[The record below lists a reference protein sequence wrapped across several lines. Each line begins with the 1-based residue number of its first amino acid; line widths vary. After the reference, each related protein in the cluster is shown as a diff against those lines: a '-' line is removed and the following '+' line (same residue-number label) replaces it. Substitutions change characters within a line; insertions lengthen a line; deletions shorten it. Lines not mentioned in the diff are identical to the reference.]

1 MHQEKEK
8 RDMKNI
14 IFALALIVATCASY
28 AQQPNEQLRK
38 QFAKCYFTDTCNTV
52 LPYRLLT
59 PLNIDSTKQ
68 YPVVLFL
75 HGAGERGNDNETQLT
90 YMDKIFGSSSFRQ
103 KYPCYVIIPQC
114 AENFRWCETDWTLPS
129 HTIPDTI
136 SVYLNAANQLLDSI
150 VKAVN
155 ADTSRLY
162 ITGMSMGGFGT
173 WDLIS
178 RYPDKF
184 AAAVPICG
192 GADLNMACRLKD
204 MPIKTFHGSVDKL
217 VKVTRTRNM
226 TIAIHKCG
234 GNKIDYTELTGKG
247 HLIWNQVYN
256 MPSTFQWMF
265 AQKKNK

>member
-1 MHQEKEK
+1 
-8 RDMKNI
+8 MKNI
-14 IFALALIVATCASY
+14 IFTLALITATCALY
-28 AQQPNEQLRK
+28 AQQPDEQLRK
-38 QFAKCYFTDTCNTV
+38 HFAKCYFTDTCNTV
-52 LPYRLLT
+52 LPYRLLS
-59 PLNIDSTKQ
+59 PLNVDSTKQ

-75 HGAGERGNDNETQLT
+75 HGAGERGNDNEAQLT
-90 YMDKIFGSSSFRQ
+90 YMDKIFGSNSFRQ
-103 KYPCYVIIPQC
+103 KYPCYVILPQC
-114 AENFRWCETDWTLPS
+114 AEEYRWCETDWTLPS
-129 HTIPDTI
+129 HSMPDTI

-150 VKAVN
+150 VNAVN

-178 RYPDKF
+178 RYPNKF

-192 GADLNMACRLKD
+192 GADLNMACILKD
-204 MPIKTFHGSVDKL
+204 MPIKTYHGSTDKL

-247 HLIWNQVYN
+247 HLIWNYVYN
-256 MPSTFQWMF
+256 QPSTFQWMF
-265 AQKKNK
+265 AQKKKK

>member
-1 MHQEKEK
+1 MK
-8 RDMKNI
+8 R
-14 IFALALIVATCASY
+14 IFLALIMVMAMCSTF
-28 AQQPNEQLRK
+28 AQQTNEQLRS
-38 QFAKCYFTDTCNTV
+38 QFAKCYYTDTCGTV
-52 LPYRLLT
+52 LPYRLLK
-59 PLNIDSTKQ
+59 PQNIDTTKQ

-90 YMDKIFGSSSFRQ
+90 YMDKIFGSSNFRQ
-103 KYPCYVIIPQC
+103 KYPCYVILPQC

-150 VKAVN
+150 VAAVN
-155 ADTSRLY
+155 GDTSRLY

-178 RYPDKF
+178 RYPQKF

-192 GADLNMACRLKD
+192 GADLDMACILKD
-204 MPIKTFHGSVDKL
+204 MPIKTFHGSTDKL

>member
-1 MHQEKEK
+1 MRKL
-8 RDMKNI
+8 
-14 IFALALIVATCASY
+14 FLATILTTFCCTAF
-28 AQQPNEQLRK
+28 AQQNVDTELRK
-38 QFAKCYFTDTCNTV
+38 KFKKCYFTDTCGTV
-52 LPYRLLT
+52 LPYRLLEPANVDT
-59 PLNIDSTKQ
+59 SKQ

-90 YMDKIFGSSSFRQ
+90 YMDKIFGNPSFLQ
-103 KYPCYVIIPQC
+103 KYPCYVILPQC

-129 HTIPDTI
+129 HTIPDNI

-150 VKAVN
+150 VTAVN
-155 ADTSRLY
+155 GDTSRLY

-178 RYPDKF
+178 RYPNKF

-192 GADLNMACRLKD
+192 GADLNMACILKD
-204 MPIKTFHGSVDKL
+204 MPIKTYHGSVDKL

>member
-1 MHQEKEK
+1 MK
-8 RDMKNI
+8 R
-14 IFALALIVATCASY
+14 IFLALIMVMAMCSTF
-28 AQQPNEQLRK
+28 AQQTNEQLRS
-38 QFAKCYFTDTCNTV
+38 QFAKCYYTDTCGTV
-52 LPYRLLT
+52 LPYRLLKPQNVDT
-59 PLNIDSTKQ
+59 TKQ

-90 YMDKIFGSSSFRQ
+90 YMDKIFGSSNFRQ
-103 KYPCYVIIPQC
+103 KYPCYVILPQC

-129 HTIPDTI
+129 HTMPDTI

-150 VKAVN
+150 VDAVN
-155 ADTSRLY
+155 GDTSRLY

-178 RYPDKF
+178 RYPQKF

-192 GADLNMACRLKD
+192 GADLDMACILKD
-204 MPIKTFHGSVDKL
+204 MPIKTFHGSTDKL

>member
-1 MHQEKEK
+1 MK
-8 RDMKNI
+8 R
-14 IFALALIVATCASY
+14 IFLALIMVMAMCSTF
-28 AQQPNEQLRK
+28 AQQTNEQLRS
-38 QFAKCYFTDTCNTV
+38 QFEKCYYTDTCGTV
-52 LPYRLLT
+52 LPYRLLKPQNVDT
-59 PLNIDSTKQ
+59 TKQ

-90 YMDKIFGSSSFRQ
+90 YMDKIFGNSNFRQ
-103 KYPCYVIIPQC
+103 KYPCYVILPQC

-129 HTIPDTI
+129 HTMPDTI

-150 VKAVN
+150 VAAVN
-155 ADTSRLY
+155 GDTSRLY

-178 RYPDKF
+178 RYPQKF

-192 GADLNMACRLKD
+192 GADLDMACILKD
-204 MPIKTFHGSVDKL
+204 MPIKTFHGSTDKL

>member
-1 MHQEKEK
+1 MK
-8 RDMKNI
+8 R
-14 IFALALIVATCASY
+14 IFLALIMVMAMCSTF
-28 AQQPNEQLRK
+28 AQQTNEQLRS
-38 QFAKCYFTDTCNTV
+38 QFAKCYYTDTCGTV
-52 LPYRLLT
+52 LPYRLLK
-59 PLNIDSTKQ
+59 PQNIDTTKQ

-90 YMDKIFGSSSFRQ
+90 YMDKIFGSSNFRQ
-103 KYPCYVIIPQC
+103 KYPCYVILPQC

-129 HTIPDTI
+129 HTMPDTI

-150 VKAVN
+150 VAAVN
-155 ADTSRLY
+155 GDTSRLY

-178 RYPDKF
+178 RYPQKF

-192 GADLNMACRLKD
+192 GADLDMACILKD
-204 MPIKTFHGSVDKL
+204 MPIKTFHGSTDKL

>member
-1 MHQEKEK
+1 MK
-8 RDMKNI
+8 R
-14 IFALALIVATCASY
+14 IFLALIMAVAMCSTF
-28 AQQPNEQLRK
+28 AQQTNEQLRS
-38 QFAKCYFTDTCNTV
+38 QFEKCYYTDTCGTV
-52 LPYRLLT
+52 LPYRLLKPQNVDT
-59 PLNIDSTKQ
+59 TKQ

-90 YMDKIFGSSSFRQ
+90 YMDKIFGSSNFRQ
-103 KYPCYVIIPQC
+103 KYPCYVILPQC

-129 HTIPDTI
+129 HTMPDTI

-150 VKAVN
+150 VDAVN
-155 ADTSRLY
+155 GDTSRLY

-178 RYPDKF
+178 RYPQKF

-192 GADLNMACRLKD
+192 GADLDMACILKD
-204 MPIKTFHGSVDKL
+204 MPIKTFHGSTDKL

>member
-1 MHQEKEK
+1 MK
-8 RDMKNI
+8 R
-14 IFALALIVATCASY
+14 IFLALIMVMAMCSTF
-28 AQQPNEQLRK
+28 AQQTNEQLRS
-38 QFAKCYFTDTCNTV
+38 QFAKCYFTDTCETV
-52 LPYRLLT
+52 LPYRLLKPQNVDT
-59 PLNIDSTKQ
+59 TKQ

-90 YMDKIFGSSSFRQ
+90 YMDKIFGSSNFRQ
-103 KYPCYVIIPQC
+103 KYPCYVILPQC

-129 HTIPDTI
+129 HTMPDTI

-150 VKAVN
+150 VDAVN
-155 ADTSRLY
+155 GDTSRLY

-178 RYPDKF
+178 RYPQKF

-192 GADLNMACRLKD
+192 GADLDMACILKD
-204 MPIKTFHGSVDKL
+204 MPIKTFHGSTDKL

>member
-1 MHQEKEK
+1 MHQDKEK

-14 IFALALIVATCASY
+14 IFTLALITATCALY
-28 AQQPNEQLRK
+28 AQQPDEQLRK
-38 QFAKCYFTDTCNTV
+38 HFAKCYFTDTCNTV
-52 LPYRLLT
+52 LPYRLLS
-59 PLNIDSTKQ
+59 PLNVDSTKK

-75 HGAGERGNDNETQLT
+75 HGAGERGNDNEAQLT
-90 YMDKIFGSSSFRQ
+90 YMDKIFGSNSFRQ
-103 KYPCYVIIPQC
+103 KYPCYVILPQC
-114 AENFRWCETDWTLPS
+114 AEEYRWC
-129 HTIPDTI
+129 DTI

-150 VKAVN
+150 VNAVN

-178 RYPDKF
+178 CYPNKF

-192 GADLNMACRLKD
+192 GADLNMACILKD
-204 MPIKTFHGSVDKL
+204 MPIKTYHGSTDKL

-247 HLIWNQVYN
+247 HLIWNYVYN
-256 MPSTFQWMF
+256 QPSTFQWMF
-265 AQKKNK
+265 AQKKKK

>member
-1 MHQEKEK
+1 MRKLFLA
-8 RDMKNI
+8 I
-14 IFALALIVATCASY
+14 ILATVSFAAF
-28 AQQPNEQLRK
+28 AQQNVDTELRK
-38 QFAKCYFTDTCNTV
+38 KFKKCYFTDTCGTV
-52 LPYRLLT
+52 LPYRLLEPAKVDT
-59 PLNIDSTKQ
+59 SIQ

-90 YMDKIFGSSSFRQ
+90 YMDKIFGSPSFLQ
-103 KYPCYVIIPQC
+103 KYPCYVILPQC

-129 HTIPDTI
+129 HTIPDNI

-150 VKAVN
+150 VDAVN

-178 RYPDKF
+178 RYPQKF

-192 GADLNMACRLKD
+192 GADLDMACRLKD
-204 MPIKTFHGSVDKL
+204 MPIKTFHGSTDKL

-226 TIAIHKCG
+226 TIAIHNCG
-234 GNKIDYTELTGKG
+234 GDKIDYTELTGKG

-265 AQKKNK
+265 AQKKK

>member
-1 MHQEKEK
+1 
-8 RDMKNI
+8 MKKI
-14 IFALALIVATCASY
+14 LFIFIMLAIATSIM
-28 AQQPNEQLRK
+28 AQQTVDVQLRK
-38 QFAKCYFTDTCNTV
+38 QFEKCYFTDTNNTV
-52 LPYRLLT
+52 LPYRLLK
-59 PLNIDSTKQ
+59 PANLDSTKS

-90 YMDKIFGSSSFRQ
+90 YMDKIFGSQSFKQ
-103 KYPCYVIIPQC
+103 KYPCYVILPQC
-114 AENFRWCETDWTLPS
+114 AENYRWCETDWTLPS
-129 HTIPDTI
+129 HTMPDTI

-178 RYPDKF
+178 RYPKKF
-184 AAAVPICG
+184 AAALPICG
-192 GADLNMACRLKD
+192 GADLNMACILKD
-204 MPIKTFHGSVDKL
+204 MPIKTFHGSTDKL

-256 MPSTFQWMF
+256 MPSTFQWLF
-265 AQKKNK
+265 AQKKN

>member
-1 MHQEKEK
+1 MK
-8 RDMKNI
+8 R
-14 IFALALIVATCASY
+14 IFLALIMVMAMCSTF
-28 AQQPNEQLRK
+28 AQQSNEQLRS
-38 QFAKCYFTDTCNTV
+38 QFAKCYYTDTCGTV
-52 LPYRLLT
+52 LPYRLLKPQNVDT
-59 PLNIDSTKQ
+59 TKQ

-90 YMDKIFGSSSFRQ
+90 YMDKIFGSSNFRQ
-103 KYPCYVIIPQC
+103 KYPCYVILPQC

-129 HTIPDTI
+129 HTMPDTI

-150 VKAVN
+150 VDAVN
-155 ADTSRLY
+155 GDTSRLY

-178 RYPDKF
+178 RYPQKF

-192 GADLNMACRLKD
+192 GADLDMACILKD
-204 MPIKTFHGSVDKL
+204 MPIKTFHGSTDKL

>member
-1 MHQEKEK
+1 MK
-8 RDMKNI
+8 R
-14 IFALALIVATCASY
+14 IFLALIMVMAMCSTF
-28 AQQPNEQLRK
+28 AQQTNEQLRS
-38 QFAKCYFTDTCNTV
+38 QFAKCYFTDTCGTV
-52 LPYRLLT
+52 LPYRLLKPQNVDT
-59 PLNIDSTKQ
+59 TKQ

-90 YMDKIFGSSSFRQ
+90 YMDKIFGSSNFRQ
-103 KYPCYVIIPQC
+103 KYPCYVILPQC

-129 HTIPDTI
+129 HTMPDTI

-150 VKAVN
+150 VDAVN
-155 ADTSRLY
+155 GDTSRLY

-178 RYPDKF
+178 RYPQKF

-192 GADLNMACRLKD
+192 GADLDMACILKD
-204 MPIKTFHGSVDKL
+204 MPIKTFHGSTDKL